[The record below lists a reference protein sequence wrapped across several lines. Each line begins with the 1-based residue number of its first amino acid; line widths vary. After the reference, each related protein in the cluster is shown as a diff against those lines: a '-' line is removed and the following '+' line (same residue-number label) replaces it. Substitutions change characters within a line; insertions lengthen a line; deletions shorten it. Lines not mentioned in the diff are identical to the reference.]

1 MIKIAASVLS
11 ADFGRLGE
19 QVQEAERGGAD
30 YIHLDVMD
38 GHFVPNITAGPIL
51 VEAVRRSTRLPLD
64 VHLMIENADSY
75 LEAFAGAGAD
85 IITVHQEAC
94 LHLNRTVDQIHKLG
108 KMPGVT
114 INPATPLVTL
124 EEILEYVDQVLIM
137 TVNPGFG
144 GQKFIPSMPD
154 KVRRLYRM
162 IQERKLRC
170 DIEVD
175 GGVNPAT
182 CATIVQA
189 GANVLVAG
197 AAVFAAE
204 LPIAEA
210 ISRLRL
216 CAERGLANRAE

>member
-64 VHLMIENADSY
+64 VHLMIEHADSY

-94 LHLNRTVDQIHKLG
+94 LHLHRTVDQIRKLG
-108 KMPGVT
+108 KLPGVT
-114 INPATPLVTL
+114 MNPATPLVTI

-144 GQKFIPSMPD
+144 GQKFIPSMPG
-154 KVRRLYRM
+154 KVRRLYEM
-162 IQERKLRC
+162 IQERGLRC

-175 GGVNPAT
+175 GGINPTT

-197 AAVFAAE
+197 AAIFAAE
-204 LPIAEA
+204 VSIAEA

-216 CAERGLANRAE
+216 CAEQGLANRAK